1 MGIIVPNIH
10 SQILPLIIDV
20 NLSSQPDELQENLY
34 KLKSFFISDDENF
47 IQIKKENLE
56 LAATKCKENTIQLL
70 NKLYEMTKKI

>member
-47 IQIKKENLE
+47 I
-56 LAATKCKENTIQLL
+56 
-70 NKLYEMTKKI
+70 